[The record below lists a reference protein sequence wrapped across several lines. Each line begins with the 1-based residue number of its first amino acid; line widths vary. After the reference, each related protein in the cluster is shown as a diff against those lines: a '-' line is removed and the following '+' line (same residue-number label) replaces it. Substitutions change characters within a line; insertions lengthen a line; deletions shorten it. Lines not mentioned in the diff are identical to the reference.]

1 MSTRR
6 DPKAM
11 VYDITLKFGYDY
23 PSAVKDARHILRL
36 RPRETK
42 RQHVASK
49 VVRVDPEP
57 DETVRES
64 DFFGNGVDHLRL
76 YRPHESLKIE
86 MRARIAVKTHEPDLG
101 ATPSI
106 AALRKA
112 GLLCRDTGAQSPV
125 HFLGASRMLPGSPLA
140 TAFYKER
147 LPDPDEQAGP
157 ALLRLT
163 KETYE
168 AFTYASGT
176 TTIET
181 PVDTVMTTRKGVC
194 QDFAHAMISG
204 LRGAGIPAAYVSG
217 FLRTIP
223 PKGQPRLEGADAMHA
238 WIAVWLGEETGW
250 VGFDPT
256 NGVAAAGDHI
266 EVAIGRDYADVAPI
280 GGVIVTS
287 GPQRLTHS
295 VDVAPVE
302 EAG

>member
-1 MSTRR
+1 MTTPRA
-6 DPKAM
+6 PEGM
-11 VYDITLKFGYDY
+11 IYDITLKFGYEY

-42 RQHVASK
+42 RQHVVSK
-49 VVRVDPEP
+49 VVRVEPEP

-86 MRARIAVKTHEPDLG
+86 MRARITVKTQGPKLEG
-101 ATPSI
+101 TPTL

-112 GLLCRDTGAQSPV
+112 GLHSRDTGAQSPV
-125 HFLGASRMLPGSPLA
+125 HFLGASRMLPGSALA
-140 TAFYKER
+140 TAFVTER
-147 LPDPDEQAGP
+147 LADPEEPAGP

-163 KETYE
+163 NEMYE
-168 AFTYASGT
+168 AFTYASGS

-181 PVDTVMTTRKGVC
+181 PVDEVMTTRKGVC

-238 WIAVWLGEETGW
+238 WIAAWLGEETGW

-266 EVAIGRDYADVAPI
+266 EVAVGRDYADVAPI

-287 GPQRLTHS
+287 GPQRLSHS

-302 EAG
+302 AG